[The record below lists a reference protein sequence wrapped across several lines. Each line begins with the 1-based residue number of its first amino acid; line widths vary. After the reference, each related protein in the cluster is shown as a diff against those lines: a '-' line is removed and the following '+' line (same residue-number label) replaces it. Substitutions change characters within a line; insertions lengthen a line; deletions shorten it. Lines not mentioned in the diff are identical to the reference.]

1 MDTVYRL
8 FMYIF
13 PYAVSIA
20 LYSWMFRRAQR
31 VPQKVHKIIALVII
45 VAGFCYTLYQV
56 IKTIGKAL
64 TDDNFQFPV
73 LIVTI
78 IVLFLASIAMAFG
91 EPEK

>member
-1 MDTVYRL
+1 METIFRV

-13 PYAVSIA
+13 PFAVSLA
-20 LYSWMFRRAQR
+20 LYVWMARRSSR
-31 VPQKVHKIIALVII
+31 VPSKVHKIIALVI
-45 VAGFCYTLYQV
+45 VGAGLLYTLYRIAV
-56 IKTIGKAL
+56 TVGAIFKE
-64 TDDNFQFPV
+64 DHFNFQI